1 MDKSTKAITLAA
13 TSKNL
18 QTQQSRCIYSAV
30 CKVKTRWLHFLL
42 NVLRA
47 MHRMFFH
54 FFSNSLKINCIWP
67 VWGRTKVRWRPGQ
80 ERSSTLPFFKLRSF
94 RSKCTH
100 NIVETFRYPQ
110 WFGTP
115 GICPPCYSPRPVAS
129 KYCWLLNQ
137 DLSFQSNYIK
147 LVLQLYIFLYYTNS
161 YSTNRRI
168 S

>member
-94 RSKCTH
+94 RSKCSVLKKVLTTLLKLFDTPSDLAPRGFAPLVTPLDQLPLS
-100 NIVETFRYPQ
+100 IVDCWTKIYH
-110 WFGTP
+110 
-115 GICPPCYSPRPVAS
+115 S
-129 KYCWLLNQ
+129 KA
-137 DLSFQSNYIK
+137 I
-147 LVLQLYIFLYYTNS
+147 I
-161 YSTNRRI
+161 
-168 S
+168 